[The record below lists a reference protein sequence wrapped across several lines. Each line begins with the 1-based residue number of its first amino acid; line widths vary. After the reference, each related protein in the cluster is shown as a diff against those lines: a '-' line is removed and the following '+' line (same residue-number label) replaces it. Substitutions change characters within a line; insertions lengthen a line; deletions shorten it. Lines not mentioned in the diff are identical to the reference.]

1 MLELKVTKMKA
12 LDFECFDGTNWI
24 NRVLFLKVKTLAYGN
39 MGEYKIDN
47 YHFWIVSR
55 LFEKVFPFPESC
67 CSLFHRWSSLRIMFC
82 KCWMLLN
89 MSKWWV
95 ASLEVWAFRLL
106 NWNDNTYHALNVAEL
121 ISDVPTLILLAS
133 SFPKKNRWYFYS
145 YAGSELHSHLIPHF
159 LKPDV
164 FWTMLRAELT
174 SI

>member
-1 MLELKVTKMKA
+1 
-12 LDFECFDGTNWI
+12 
-24 NRVLFLKVKTLAYGN
+24 

-133 SFPKKNRWYFYS
+133 SFPKKIVDI
-145 YAGSELHSHLIPHF
+145 SHLSKGPIDLKQKCTQLPTPFSDTLFDAHSLGVINFFWSVSLRNHF
-159 LKPDV
+159 PV
-164 FWTMLRAELT
+164 GGNFSRANHKLPLQGF
-174 SI
+174 